1 MSSSRVVFHCA
12 DQDLF
17 ELFIRGLSR
26 KVLIDP
32 LRNDKDLMA
41 RCFRGYRITKNRPDV
56 AAISRAYYKEINSQ
70 RNNELVNYMCRNW
83 VLAHGELATSTL
95 KHLGL
100 SSVDF
105 RHGDAWLEQAHKSLE
120 EKGHLDAASEITR
133 TLAFDHPVEDILT
146 ILSIL
151 SVEFEQQSDLRQRIE
166 HEFQT
171 VHDDPGHLHAALV
184 KQQTHLRGRLDAI
197 DKKRSDENTRCKME
211 LGPITNELTKLATK
225 RGKLERE
232 RHVHE
237 KAVQES
243 KKQLDKA
250 KNLYNSATASMQE
263 WKSRYTKLESS
274 ITIAQQKLQQC
285 EYSRDALLADL
296 DKQKKLLE
304 SELSGTVIRL
314 EAARKRMTHFTRESV
329 SVGPAQKARH
339 PGLHGGHSYELNDV
353 LAFVDQAGFYAS
365 PVTLDILWMSL
376 HGKLPAVNDPPR
388 QRDYVVDP
396 EASSK
401 YYAHMAVHGPAPW
414 AGEVLGKYALARS
427 LHDGD
432 GGVDTYDTR
441 MEILFGGLYHS
452 DRMSDS
458 ELVDQLLARLI
469 EVLSGNGRFSNP
481 RIDLSKNLDLLQEC
495 LSDASTIRRLGS
507 VQAKLATANPRA
519 LQRFYDVMSPGI
531 RIQAKRALVAQVKE
545 LGLPETEP
553 THEVLD
559 VVTTHLERLVGQLT
573 SGSRTWGEQATLR
586 NDVRQRRQSLLAGA
600 AKLAHVFSSDTDG
613 RLTQFRDLLGHHLTQ
628 VLADD
633 TLDGHEVFRRL
644 LLEYCLRD
652 CYQPEWISCRYL
664 FPIVISLSHVA
675 SRADHA
681 MRQRK
686 AEIAIALEK
695 QQHPLNTA
703 RRGVPL
709 RIGLENTGVAT
720 ATQVQLEIEADGQEV
735 TVRPRDRNVA
745 KIGPEQRVSCEVS
758 MDIARPVSAV
768 VLSCL
773 FNWKDPNGVQRFG
786 EETLKLTAQREV
798 DWAGAGVNPYSL
810 GSIRSQDRLVG
821 RDDDLNALRVGI
833 RGMQSFCIT
842 GQKRVGKTSIA
853 RVLRKEFQDS
863 KEHLAIYITFGDR
876 NVAKIGPEQRVS
888 CEVSMDIA
896 RPVSAVVLS
905 CLFNWK
911 DPNGVQRF
919 GEETLKLTAQR
930 EVDWAGA
937 GVNPYSLGSI
947 RSQDRLVGRDDDLN
961 ALRVGIR
968 GMQSFC
974 ITGQKRVGKTSIA
987 RVLRKEFQ
995 DSKEHLAIYITFG
1008 DLVTTSWPALVH
1020 SLYEAI
1026 NDELEEGAR
1035 AELPPVE
1042 VFVGNQS
1049 RHSRVFLRELE
1060 RKLDGRRVLC
1070 IIDDFD
1076 EIDERMYKG
1085 EEAKELFLRFRTLID
1100 RGDFSFVLVGSEKLP
1115 DVMKYQGERLN
1126 QVRQQSLNY
1135 FRDRSSLQQ
1144 LAADPARPYLE
1155 YSDDAVD
1162 EIWRYSAGNPYYATH
1177 ICSSVYL
1184 DMVGRRDHY
1193 VGRADVQ
1200 RSVEAICADSSVSTF
1215 QHFWTDGIFEGGRD
1229 TARRQYLNAAL
1240 LSACAQCCGGE
1251 EEQYVERK
1259 TLVAD
1264 SNLRMYDPEQVRFH
1278 LDNLVHRGV
1287 LLQKAERV
1295 RLRVPLFEKWLLAVG
1310 EAAVRSSFR
1319 EEDLEVRLAP
1329 AVSGPEPREIVEIAR
1344 DLHYQGEPVNEIKV
1358 NAWLKQFGFGENQK
1372 LALRLLEGVK
1382 KSGYYSE
1389 AKIHA
1394 ECKALHGMML
1404 QEFANEE
1411 EFAKVMERRRVSNVF
1426 VTHFEGEGRS
1436 GGRMLHAYRI
1446 ANSLATN
1453 LVGSMEEAARFVTGQ
1468 GKKERKCGVVF
1479 VDDFIGTGGSCAE
1492 GLRRFGERLE
1502 KIQGEMRNKLVVG
1515 VAALVG
1521 FKTGVETVRA
1531 NGRVACHVVTT
1542 RELGAED
1549 RAFAPEANIF
1559 DSDDDRI
1566 AAEKLCRDIGSV
1578 LEPKQP
1584 LGFGDNQA
1592 LVCFHYRCPNNTLP
1606 VFYKDRE
1613 IYQGQRW
1620 IPLFPR

>member
-1 MSSSRVVFHCA
+1 MSSSRVAFHCA

-32 LRNDKDLMA
+32 LRNDQDLLA

-70 RNNELVNYMCRNW
+70 RNDKLVNHLCRNW
-83 VLAHGELATSTL
+83 VLDHGELATSAL

-100 SSVDF
+100 SSIDF

-120 EKGHLDAASEITR
+120 EKGHLDAAREITR
-133 TLAFDHPVEDILT
+133 ALAFDHPVEDILT

-151 SVEFEQQSDLRQRIE
+151 GVEFEQQSDLRQGIE
-166 HEFQT
+166 QEFQT
-171 VHDDPGHLHAALV
+171 IHDDPGHLHAALV
-184 KQQTHLRGRLDAI
+184 KQQTHLKGRLDAI
-197 DKKRSDENTRCKME
+197 DKRRSDENTRCKME
-211 LGPITNELTKLATK
+211 LGPIANELTKLATK

-232 RHVHE
+232 RHVRE

-243 KKQLDKA
+243 KTQLDKA
-250 KNLYNSATASMQE
+250 KILYDSTTASLQE
-263 WKSRYTKLESS
+263 WKSRLAKVENS

-296 DKQKKLLE
+296 DKKKKHLE

-314 EAARKRMTHFTRESV
+314 EAARKKMAHSTRESV
-329 SVGPAQKARH
+329 SVDSAQKARH
-339 PGLHGGHSYELNDV
+339 PGLHGGHSYELKDV
-353 LAFVDQAGFYAS
+353 LAFVGQAGFYAS

-396 EASSK
+396 EASST
-401 YYAHMAVHGPAPW
+401 YYAHMAVHGPTPW

-432 GGVDTYDTR
+432 GSVDTYDTR

-452 DRMSDS
+452 DRMIDS
-458 ELVDQLLARLI
+458 ELVDQLLARLVG
-469 EVLSGNGRFSNP
+469 VLSGGRKVFNS
-481 RIDLSKNLDLLQEC
+481 RIDLSENLDLLQEC
-495 LSDASTIRRLGS
+495 LSDASTIRRLGT
-507 VQAKLATANPRA
+507 VQTKLATANPRA

-531 RIQAKRALVAQVKE
+531 RIHAKRALVAQVKE

-573 SGSRTWGEQATLR
+573 SGSRTWGKQATLR
-586 NDVRQRRQSLLAGA
+586 SDVRQGRQSLLAGA
-600 AKLAHVFSSDTDG
+600 AKLAHVFSSDTDV
-613 RLTQFRDLLGHHLTQ
+613 RLTHFRDLLGHHLTQ

-664 FPIVISLSHVA
+664 FPIVFSLSHVA

-745 KIGPEQRVSCEVS
+745 KIGPEQRVSCEVF

-773 FNWKDPNGVQRFG
+773 FHWKDPNGVQRLG

-842 GQKRVGKTSIA
+842 GQKRVGKTSVA
-853 RVLRKEFQDS
+853 RVLLREF
-863 KEHLAIYITFGDR
+863 K
-876 NVAKIGPEQRVS
+876 
-888 CEVSMDIA
+888 
-896 RPVSAVVLS
+896 
-905 CLFNWK
+905 
-911 DPNGVQRF
+911 
-919 GEETLKLTAQR
+919 
-930 EVDWAGA
+930 
-937 GVNPYSLGSI
+937 
-947 RSQDRLVGRDDDLN
+947 
-961 ALRVGIR
+961 
-968 GMQSFC
+968 
-974 ITGQKRVGKTSIA
+974 
-987 RVLRKEFQ
+987 

-1008 DLVTTSWPALVH
+1008 DLVTTSWPALVY

-1026 NDELEEGAR
+1026 NDDLEEGAR

-1155 YSDDAVD
+1155 YSDGAVD

-1215 QHFWTDGIFEGGRD
+1215 QHFWTDGVFEGGRD
-1229 TARRQYLNAAL
+1229 TTRWQYLNAAI
-1240 LSACAQCCGGE
+1240 LSACARCCDGE

-1264 SNLRMYDPEQVRFH
+1264 SNLRMYDPAQVGFR

-1295 RLRVPLFEKWLLAVG
+1295 RLRVPLFEKWLLAGG
-1310 EAAVRSSFR
+1310 EAAVRSSFS

-1329 AVSGPEPREIVEIAR
+1329 TVSGPAPRRIVEIAE
-1344 DLHYQGEPVNEIKV
+1344 DLHYQGQPVNEVRVK
-1358 NAWLKQFGFGENQK
+1358 AWLEQFGSGENQK

-1382 KSGYYSE
+1382 KNGYYGE
-1389 AKIHA
+1389 AEIRLA
-1394 ECKALHGMML
+1394 CKALHRMML
-1404 QEFANEE
+1404 QEFATEE
-1411 EFAKVMERRRVSNVF
+1411 EFAKVVEKRRVSNVF

-1436 GGRMLHAYRI
+1436 GGRMLHDYRI

-1453 LVGSMEEAARFVTGQ
+1453 LVGSMEEAAKFVMEQ
-1468 GKKERKCGVVF
+1468 KKDRKCGVVF

-1492 GLRRFGERLE
+1492 GLRRFGEKLE
-1502 KIQGEMRNKLVVG
+1502 KIRGEMRSKLVVG

-1531 NGRVACHVVTT
+1531 NGRVDCHVVIN

-1566 AAEKLCRDIGSV
+1566 AAEKLCRNIGNV

-1584 LGFGDNQA
+1584 LGFGDSQA

-1606 VFYKDRE
+1606 VFYKDGV
-1613 IYQGQRW
+1613 IYHGRKW
-1620 IPLFPR
+1620 IPLFRR

>member
-1 MSSSRVVFHCA
+1 MSLSRVVFHCT

-17 ELFIRGLSR
+17 DLFIRCLSR

-32 LRNDKDLMA
+32 LRNDQDLLA
-41 RCFRGYRITKNRPDV
+41 RYFRGYRITKNRPDV

-70 RNNELVNYMCRNW
+70 RNDELANYLCRNW
-83 VLAHGELATSTL
+83 VLDHEGLTTSTL

-100 SSVDF
+100 SSIDF
-105 RHGDAWLEQAHKSLE
+105 RHADTWLDQAHKSLE

-151 SVEFEQQSDLRQRIE
+151 SVEFEQQSDLRQCIE
-166 HEFQT
+166 QEFQAI
-171 VHDDPGHLHAALV
+171 HDDPGHLHAALV
-184 KQQTHLRGRLDAI
+184 KQQTNLKSRLDAVE
-197 DKKRSDENTRCKME
+197 KKRSSEDISCKAE
-211 LGPITNELTKLATK
+211 LGLITSELDKLAK
-225 RGKLERE
+225 KHDKLERE
-232 RHVHE
+232 HQVCE

-243 KKQLDKA
+243 KKQFDKA
-250 KNLYNSATASMQE
+250 KALYDSANVSMQE
-263 WKSRYTKLESS
+263 WRSRQAKLESS
-274 ITIAQQKLQQC
+274 ITIAQKKLQQR
-285 EYSRDALLADL
+285 ESSHDVLLADL

-304 SELSGTVIRL
+304 AELSHTVVRL
-314 EAARKRMTHFTRESV
+314 EAARKRMAHSTRESV
-329 SVGPAQKARH
+329 SVASAQKARH
-339 PGLHGGHSYELNDV
+339 SGLHDASPCEMKDV
-353 LAFVDQAGFYAS
+353 LAFVDRVGFCAS

-376 HGKLPAVNDPPR
+376 QGKLPAVDDPPR

-401 YYAHMAVHGPAPW
+401 YYAHVAVHGPAPW

-432 GGVDTYDTR
+432 GSIDTYDTR
-441 MEILFGGLYHS
+441 MEILFGGFYHS
-452 DRMSDS
+452 ERMVDS

-469 EVLSGNGRFSNP
+469 EVLPGDGRFSNS
-481 RIDLSKNLDLLQEC
+481 RIDLSENLDLLQEC
-495 LSDASTIRRLGS
+495 LSDASTIRRLGT

-519 LQRFYDVMSPGI
+519 LQRFYDVMPPRI

-559 VVTTHLERLVGQLT
+559 VVTTHLESLVGQLT
-573 SGSRTWGEQATLR
+573 SGSRTWGKQATLR
-586 NDVRQRRQSLLAGA
+586 SDVQQHRQSLLAGA
-600 AKLAHVFSSDTDG
+600 AKLAHVFSSDTNV
-613 RLTQFRDLLGHHLTQ
+613 RITQFRDLLGHHLTK

-633 TLDGHEVFRRL
+633 TLDGHEVFRRRL
-644 LLEYCLRD
+644 LDYCLRD

-686 AEIAIALEK
+686 AEIAVALEK

-709 RIGLENTGVAT
+709 RIGLKNTGVAT

-735 TVRPRDRNVA
+735 TVRPRDRTVA
-745 KIGPEQRVSCEVS
+745 KIDPEERVSCEVF

-773 FNWKDPNGVQRFG
+773 FHWKDPNGVPRLG

-798 DWAGAGVNPYSL
+798 DWDSAGKAIPYSL
-810 GSIRSQDRLVG
+810 ISIKSQNSLVG
-821 RDDDLNALRVGI
+821 RDDDLDALRVGI
-833 RGMQSFCIT
+833 RGGQSFCIT
-842 GQKRVGKTSIA
+842 GQKRVGKTSVA
-853 RVLRKEFQDS
+853 RVLQREFKDS
-863 KEHLAIYITFGDR
+863 KEHLAIY
-876 NVAKIGPEQRVS
+876 S
-888 CEVSMDIA
+888 
-896 RPVSAVVLS
+896 
-905 CLFNWK
+905 
-911 DPNGVQRF
+911 
-919 GEETLKLTAQR
+919 TL
-930 EVDWAGA
+930 
-937 GVNPYSLGSI
+937 
-947 RSQDRLVGRDDDLN
+947 
-961 ALRVGIR
+961 
-968 GMQSFC
+968 
-974 ITGQKRVGKTSIA
+974 
-987 RVLRKEFQ
+987 
-995 DSKEHLAIYITFG
+995 G
-1008 DLVTTSWPALVH
+1008 DLVTTPWPALVH

-1026 NDELEEGAR
+1026 NDELDIVRGAR
-1035 AELPPVE
+1035 AELPPVDA
-1042 VFVGNQS
+1042 FVGNQS
-1049 RHSRVFLRELE
+1049 GCHRVFLRELE

-1085 EEAKELFLRFRTLID
+1085 EEAKDLFLRFRALID

-1177 ICSSVYL
+1177 ICMRVYQ

-1200 RSVEAICADSSVSTF
+1200 RSVEAICTGSSVSTF

-1229 TARRQYLNAAL
+1229 TARRQYLNAAI
-1240 LSACAQCCGGE
+1240 LSVCARCCGGG
-1251 EEQYVERK
+1251 EEQDVERT
-1259 TLVAD
+1259 TLVGD
-1264 SNLRMYDPEQVRFH
+1264 SHLRKYDPAQVEFR
-1278 LDNLVHRGV
+1278 LDNLVDRGV
-1287 LLQKAERV
+1287 LLQKAGRV
-1295 RLRVPLFEKWLLAVG
+1295 RLRVPLFEKWLLAGG
-1310 EAAVRSSFR
+1310 EAAVRASFS
-1319 EEDLEVRLAP
+1319 EEALEVRLTPTVSDP
-1329 AVSGPEPREIVEIAR
+1329 ASRRIVEIAQN
-1344 DLHYQGEPVNEIKV
+1344 LHYQGQPVSDIRVK
-1358 NAWLKQFGFGENQK
+1358 AWLEQFGSGENQK
-1372 LALRLLEGVK
+1372 LAIRLLEGVK
-1382 KSGYYSE
+1382 KSGYYGQ
-1389 AKIHA
+1389 AKVHA
-1394 ECKALHGMML
+1394 ECKALHTMML
-1404 QEFANEE
+1404 QEFATEE
-1411 EFAKVMERRRVSNVF
+1411 KFAKVMKRRRVLNVF

-1436 GGRMLHAYRI
+1436 GGRILHDYRI
-1446 ANSLATN
+1446 ANSLATY
-1453 LVGSMEEAARFVTGQ
+1453 LVGSMEDAAKFVMEQ
-1468 GKKERKCGVVF
+1468 GKKDRICGVVF

-1492 GLRRFGERLE
+1492 GLVRFEERLE
-1502 KIQGEMRNKLVVG
+1502 RIQGEMRSKLVVG
-1515 VAALVG
+1515 VAAIVG
-1521 FKTGVETVRA
+1521 FKSGVETVRA
-1531 NGRVACHVVTT
+1531 NGRIDCHVVTT

-1566 AAEKLCRDIGSV
+1566 AAEKLCRDIGDV

-1584 LGFGDNQA
+1584 LGFGDSQA
-1592 LVCFHYRCPNNTLP
+1592 LICFHYRCPNNTLP
-1606 VFYKDRE
+1606 VFYKDGVT
-1613 IYQGQRW
+1613 YHGQKW